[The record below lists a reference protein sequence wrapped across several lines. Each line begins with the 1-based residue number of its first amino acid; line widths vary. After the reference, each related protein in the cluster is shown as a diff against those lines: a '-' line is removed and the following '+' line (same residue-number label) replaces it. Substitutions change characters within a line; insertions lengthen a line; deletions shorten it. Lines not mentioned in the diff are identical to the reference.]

1 MEVGHGLADRRRSG
15 EGTPPPVATEP
26 TQTLKP
32 EDKKSHRRSLSA
44 NSFKPVFS
52 YVKSRGFYAGI
63 RVDGTVV
70 VERKEANA
78 AFYGA
83 HVSVEQIIKG
93 QVPPAAQGGAPGMWP
108 AGAQSLLASLR
119 NAEKG
124 ALVGEASPGLPPA
137 DAHPHPP
144 AGVSN
149 FPGPAVSGGAGPGPS
164 ATGDDVLPAYDER
177 LSKPADGD
185 YKYA

>member
-1 MEVGHGLADRRRSG
+1 MEVGHGIHERKPSG
-15 EGTPPPVATEP
+15 SATPPHPPAETS
-26 TQTLKP
+26 QTLKP

-44 NSFKPVFS
+44 SSFKPVFS

-83 HVSVEQIIKG
+83 RVSVEQIVKG
-93 QVPPAAQGGAPGMWP
+93 QVPTSAQGGGPGTWP
-108 AGAQSLLASLR
+108 AGAQALMAALR
-119 NAEKG
+119 NIEKG
-124 ALVGEASPGLPPA
+124 AIGGEGSPSLTPVDATGAHVGPI
-137 DAHPHPP
+137 
-144 AGVSN
+144 
-149 FPGPAVSGGAGPGPS
+149 PGPSVSGGAGPGPS
-164 ATGDDVLPAYDER
+164 AAGGDELPGYDER
-177 LSKPADGD
+177 LSKPANGD